1 MKLFEIVWNP
11 TPRQLRQFGAI
22 AGLVLPLVAWRC
34 GAAPALLAAWALAGT
49 AVFALGWF
57 LPRALRAPFLGLTL
71 LALPIGLVVGELA
84 LLAIYFG
91 VFLPIGLAFRLM
103 RRDRLKLTLDHRAA
117 TYWEPKPRPAGVAS
131 YYRQF

>member
-1 MKLFEIVWNP
+1 MKLFEINWNP

-34 GAAPALLAAWALAGT
+34 GGAPVVIGAWALAG
-49 AVFALGWF
+49 AALAGLGWF
-57 LPRALRAPFLGLTL
+57 VPRALRWPFLGLTL

-84 LLAIYFG
+84 LLSIYFG

-103 RRDRLKLTLDHRAA
+103 RRDRLKLRLDRQAA
-117 TYWEPKPRPAGVAS
+117 TYWERKPRPAGAAS